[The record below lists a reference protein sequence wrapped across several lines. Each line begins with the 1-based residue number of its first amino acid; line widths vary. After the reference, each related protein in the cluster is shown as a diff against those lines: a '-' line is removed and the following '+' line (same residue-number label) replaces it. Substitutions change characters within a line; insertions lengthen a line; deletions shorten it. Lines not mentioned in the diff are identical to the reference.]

1 MALAIDNSDDYWNDP
16 MRREDRCPKCIQS
29 LETPKRLIT
38 TEQTVFAAAY
48 RCRRCSHEWVT
59 NWSWR

>member
-38 TEQTVFAAAY
+38 TEQTGFAAAY
-48 RCRRCSHEWVT
+48 RCRRCSHG
-59 NWSWR
+59 